1 MKKIRNMKQRR
12 LSERDVERK
21 GINRKKKIQEN
32 GRLSTEKGF
41 MNIT

>member
-1 MKKIRNMKQRR
+1 MKQRR
-12 LSERDVERK
+12 LSERDVKRK

-32 GRLSTEKGF
+32 GRLSTEKGI